1 MGINLAPVVLFVY
14 NRPWHVRQTL
24 DSLSNNFLADQSE
37 LIVFADGP
45 KQNAP
50 KEEITKITEVR
61 NVVKE
66 KKWCKSV
73 NLVEFE
79 FNKGLADSIIQGV
92 TQIVNNYGRVI
103 VLEDDLIL
111 SKFFLKYTN
120 EALDFFENEPKVMH
134 IAGHS
139 FPLKGIKQD
148 IYFLNY
154 VSPIGWAT
162 WKNRWEYLEKDADLL
177 ISKLHDLPDFDLV
190 NYNCGF
196 GNEFYEQL
204 IRNADKRLKTWAVKW
219 HTSIFLNG
227 GVTLFPKHSL
237 IDNIGFDNS
246 GEHCGTFKPHFS
258 KINNKWMPEITDIPI
273 EINKIALESFKKYYI
288 KYYVSKKKTRIIK
301 KIYGRLQSIL
311 LGRKKSGTNKA

>member
-1 MGINLAPVVLFVY
+1 MNLAPIVLFVY
-14 NRPWHVRQTL
+14 NCPWHVRQTL
-24 DSLSNNFLADQSE
+24 ESLSRNLLADQSE
-37 LIVFADGP
+37 LFVFADGP
-45 KQNAP
+45 KFNAS
-50 KEEITKITEVR
+50 EEDKDKIKEVR
-61 NVVKE
+61 NIVKE
-66 KKWCKSV
+66 KEWCKSV
-73 NLVEFE
+73 KLIESE
-79 FNKGLADSIIQGV
+79 INKGLADSIIQGV

-111 SKFFLKYTN
+111 SKFFLKYMN
-120 EALDFFENEPKVMH
+120 EALDFFEKEPRVMH

-139 FPLKGIKQD
+139 FPLKGIKQN

-162 WKNRWEYLEKDADLL
+162 WENRWVYFEKDADLL
-177 ISKLHDLPDFDLV
+177 ISKLNDLPDFNLV
-190 NYNCGF
+190 NFNCGF

-258 KINNKWMPEITDIPI
+258 KINNKRMPKITDIPV
-273 EINKIALESFKKYYI
+273 EINKKALESFKKYYR
-288 KYYVSKKKTRIIK
+288 KYYVNKKKTKIIK
-301 KIYGRLQSIL
+301 KIYGRLKSIL
-311 LGRKKSGTNKA
+311 LGRKKSETNKA